1 MNVSHEKP
9 DDRATLLEA
18 IILSSDDAII
28 TKDLN
33 GIITSW
39 NPAAT
44 RIFDHLPEEMIGQS
58 ILRLIPEDLHQEE
71 HEIIRKLRNGERI
84 AHYETTRLKKNGTP
98 FEVSLTISPI
108 KDASGTIVGASKI
121 LRDISDRKR
130 LEASLL
136 QAEKIAATGRM
147 AATIAHEI
155 NNPLEGLLNL
165 IYLAKLSASD
175 PSLVVQYLTA
185 AEGELGRIAHIAK
198 QTLGYY
204 HEHTSPLRISLS
216 DLVRDVLAIYE
227 PRLKHNNIQLR
238 TSFPPLQ
245 PIVIKRG
252 EMIQVISNLIVNA
265 LHAMPSGGILSICLS
280 PTTHTGSDGD
290 RQGIALDIEDTGIGI
305 PAENLKKIFE
315 PFFTTRDGIGT
326 GIGLW
331 VTRQF
336 IEAHGGAITV
346 HSSVDPASH
355 GTKMSI
361 FLPYQNSRQTAAS

>member
-1 MNVSHEKP
+1 MDPLCEKP
-9 DDRATLLEA
+9 EGRAALLEA

-58 ILRLIPEDLHQEE
+58 IIRLIPENLHQEE
-71 HEIIRKLRNGERI
+71 HKIIRKLRNGERI

-108 KDASGTIVGASKI
+108 KDSSGTIVGASKI
-121 LRDISDRKR
+121 LRDISGRKR

-175 PSLVVQYLTA
+175 PDQVVEYLTA
-185 AEGELGRIAHIAK
+185 AEGELIRIAHIAK

-204 HEHTSPLRISLS
+204 HEHASALRLSLS
-216 DLVRDVLAIYE
+216 DLVRDALAIYE
-227 PRLKHNNIQLR
+227 PRLKHNKIQLR
-238 TSFPPLQ
+238 TSLPAVQ

-252 EMIQVISNLIVNA
+252 EMMQVISNLIVNA

-280 PTTHTGSDGD
+280 PTGSDGD

-305 PAENLKKIFE
+305 PPENLKKIFE
-315 PFFTTRDGIGT
+315 PFFTTRADIGT

-331 VTRQF
+331 IARQF
-336 IEAHGGAITV
+336 IEAHGGTITV
-346 HSSVDPASH
+346 QSSVDSISH

-361 FLPYQNSRQTAAS
+361 FLPYENSQQTAAS